1 MDRRLKYS
9 ENSKKLVLVVDDE
22 SVNRQLLGYIVSNDY
37 EVIYAENGV
46 DALEK
51 VQANQENLSMILLD
65 LLMPEMDGF
74 ELLKILKSNESLKQ
88 IPVIVLTAE
97 KSAEVKALNMGA
109 ADFITKPYDMP
120 EVILAR
126 IARIIELAED
136 RMIIQATE
144 RDGLTGLYTKD
155 YFMEYCHEL
164 DQFYPDWEMDA
175 VAVDIEHFHLINE
188 LYGRAYGDKVLRLL
202 ADTFREILS
211 TIADGY
217 VCRYEADMFFVYCT
231 HLDDQQIV
239 LDRIDQALA
248 GLSENQKIRVRLGVY
263 PQVERGVEMTQR
275 FDRAKLACNRIRNN
289 FMQNIAYYDMEI
301 HENSIY
307 EERLI
312 NDIHDA
318 LTNRDLIVYYQPKY
332 NVTGEE
338 PVLSSAEALIRW
350 KHPELGMISPGAFI
364 PLFERNG
371 LIQLLDHYVWEEA
384 AAQVKRWKEE
394 FGRTVPVSVNVSR
407 LDLYD
412 PHLED
417 RLLKVLKDHDI
428 GPEDYMLEV
437 TESAYA
443 EDTRQLIEV
452 VEQLR
457 KDGFKVEMDDF
468 GSGYSSLNMLT
479 TLPIDVLKMDM
490 KFVKHVHKDQK
501 SRRMIELVIDIADY
515 LSVPVVAEGVEE
527 EEQVAILK
535 EAGCQIIQGYY
546 FSIPLP
552 PADFSKLLSGR

>member
-202 ADTFREILS
+202 ADTFREVLS

-417 RLLKVLKDHDI
+417 RLLKVLRDHDI